1 MFDEPMGVIAER
13 CAEVWFIHQRLDQVL
28 TNLIFVFP
36 YCELV
41 YAFDTSGQQIS
52 SNIRKA
58 SIDRLAYGQDLSS
71 RPIAVSPSE
80 QDVAQLNGAFM
91 CDPYVSQV
99 TRRPCATVMF
109 AVKSDTAPLGFIA
122 ADFDP
127 QDLLQI

>member
-1 MFDEPMGVIAER
+1 MGVIAER
-13 CAEVWFIHQRLDQVL
+13 CAEVWFIHHRLDQVL

-41 YAFDTSGQQIS
+41 YAFDTSGRQIN

-58 SIDRLAYGQDLSS
+58 SVDRLAYGQDLSK

-80 QDVAQLNGAFM
+80 QDAAHLNGAFM

-99 TRRPCATVMF
+99 TRRPCTTVMF
-109 AVKSDTAPLGFIA
+109 AVKSGTAPLGFIA